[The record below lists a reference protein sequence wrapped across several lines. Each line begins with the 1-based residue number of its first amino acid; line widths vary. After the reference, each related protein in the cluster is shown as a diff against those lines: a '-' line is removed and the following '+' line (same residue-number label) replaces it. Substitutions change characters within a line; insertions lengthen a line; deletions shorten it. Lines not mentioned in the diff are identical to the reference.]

1 MKFIDGYRDSDLIGR
16 IVRRIEISATG
27 RYVFME
33 VCGGHTAAI
42 RRFGINSILPRNIR
56 LISGPGCPVCVT
68 GKDFIDTLAAYSEM
82 DDVMICSFGDLLRI
96 PGTGGRS
103 LEKMKAGGADIRVVF
118 SCLDALET
126 ARRWPYKKVIFA
138 GIGFETTAP
147 GTAVAVKLAAEQ
159 KLDNFLVL
167 SAHKVMPPAME
178 TILREGT
185 ALNGFICPGHVAA
198 ITGADVFG
206 FIPARYNTGC
216 VVTGFEPAD
225 ILVSILMLVLQAN
238 SGLPAV
244 EIQYGRVV
252 TASGNMTARKIMA
265 EVFEPCDAEWRGLG
279 IIQDSGLQ
287 LREKYTC
294 CDAKKIIPIDVNRE
308 AETENCICGDI
319 LKGVREPADCPL
331 FGTLC
336 TPLNPE
342 GACMVSEEGSC
353 NAWYKYRITDG

>member
-1 MKFIDGYRDSDLIGR
+1 MKFIDRYRDRDLITQ
-16 IVRRIEISATG
+16 IVRRIETSAAGSYT
-27 RYVFME
+27 FME

-42 RRFGINSILPRNIR
+42 RRFGINSILPQNIK

-68 GKDFIDTLAAYSEM
+68 GKEFIDTLAAYSEM
-82 DDVMICSFGDLLRI
+82 DGVIIAAFGDLLRI

-103 LEKMKAGGADIRVVF
+103 LEKMKAGGSDIRVVF

-126 ARRWPYKKVIFA
+126 ARKFRDKKVIFA

-147 GTAVAVKLAAEQ
+147 GTAVAVKLAMKE

-185 ALNGFICPGHVAA
+185 ALNGFICPGHVAT
-198 ITGADVFG
+198 ITGSEVFD
-206 FIPARYNTGC
+206 FIPARFNTGC

-225 ILVSILMLVLQAN
+225 ILLSILMLVLQVN
-238 SGLPAV
+238 RGLPAV
-244 EIQYGRVV
+244 EIQYGRAV
-252 TASGNMTARKIMA
+252 TASGNMTAKIIMN

-279 IIQDSGLQ
+279 IIPDSGLC
-287 LREKYTC
+287 LRKKYAC
-294 CDAKKIIPIDVNRE
+294 CDVKVMIPVEVNGE
-308 AETENCICGDI
+308 AEDENCICGDI
-319 LKGVREPADCPL
+319 LKGVREPEDCSL
-331 FGTLC
+331 FASEC
-336 TPLNPE
+336 TPENPA

-353 NAWYKYRITDG
+353 NAWYKYRVADE